1 MTIRAA
7 EEDRNRYFRTI
18 AREFLKRRG
27 APFFLSPR
35 DAEIISG
42 WERRGIPLSVVLEGI
57 ERAFERTKPGRPDT
71 GKILS
76 LAFCAPKVERAF
88 DIQREKTVGGR
99 RRVTSTADKKR
110 PAAHEAERFLADL
123 PNRFSRLA
131 TLYRE
136 GLEILSRTEVDEEA
150 LEALDDRADEI
161 LREAATPEEKAEA
174 AADMAAD
181 RSVDRDGDSPGI
193 SLRAALMMRRRYRVP
208 YLALF
213 HY

>member
-18 AREFLKRRG
+18 AREFLTRRG

-42 WERRGIPLSVVLEGI
+42 WERRGIPLSAVLEGI
-57 ERAFERTKPGRPDT
+57 GRSFDKTRPGRPNK

-76 LAFCAPKVERAF
+76 LAFCAPQVERSF
-88 DIQREKTVGGR
+88 DLYRERHVGGR
-99 RRVTSTADKKR
+99 RKTASAPDKKC
-110 PAAHEAERFLADL
+110 PAAFEAERFLGAL
-123 PNRFSRLA
+123 PDRLPA
-131 TLYRE
+131 LEPIYRE
-136 GLEILSRTEVDEEA
+136 GLEILSRSEVDEEA
-150 LEALDDRADEI
+150 LEALDDRADGI
-161 LREAATPEEKAEA
+161 LGEMATPEERMEA
-174 AADMAAD
+174 AADMAGA
-181 RSVDRDGDSPGI
+181 RPANWNGGSPEI
-193 SLRAALMMRRRYRVP
+193 PLRAALIIRRRYRVP

>member
-18 AREFLKRRG
+18 AREFLNRRG
-27 APFFLSPR
+27 APFSLSPR

-57 ERAFERTKPGRPDT
+57 GRAFERTKPGRPDT

-76 LAFCAPKVERAF
+76 LAFCAPGVERVF
-88 DIQREKTVGGR
+88 DIHREKAVGGR
-99 RRVTSTADKKR
+99 RRAASMPDKKR
-110 PAAHEAERFLADL
+110 PAVLEAERFLADL
-123 PNRFSRLA
+123 PDRLMRLA
-131 TLYRE
+131 PLYRE

-150 LEALDDRADEI
+150 LEDLDDRADGI
-161 LREAATPEEKAEA
+161 LRETATPEERAEA

-181 RSVDRDGDSPGI
+181 RPVARDGNSPEI